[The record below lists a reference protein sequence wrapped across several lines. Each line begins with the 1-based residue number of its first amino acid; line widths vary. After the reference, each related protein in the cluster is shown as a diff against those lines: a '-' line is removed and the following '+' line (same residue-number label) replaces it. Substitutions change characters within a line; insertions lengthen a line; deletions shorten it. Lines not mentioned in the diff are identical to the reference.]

1 MKIRKWSLTPYL
13 LFLLYY
19 KFFDCLSSLFSL
31 RYSLIVF
38 IVDALNMLWW
48 FSNDHVFIFHFL
60 CRRNPQFSQWSCFA
74 FSGRRHGATRQ
85 TRKDGG
91 GGGGREGKENQQ
103 KPMEV
108 HMSFYLFVC
117 LLGSSHVTVW
127 ILLILVLRW
136 FRVSDYNYFLEHF
149 KAPILQCSMLRWLPE
164 TLILTVCRISWRRI
178 IIYCRLF
185 IKLCELP
192 SRNDSLLTK
201 SDYKCT
207 FSCTLL
213 FT

>member
-1 MKIRKWSLTPYL
+1 MHEICCDDFQMTMHLSSISFAAEIHGFLNEVAL
-13 LFLLYY
+13 LFQEGGMAPLDRPEKMAEAGVAGKARKTNRSRWRYIWV
-19 KFFDCLSSLFSL
+19 FF
-31 RYSLIVF
+31 
-38 IVDALNMLWW
+38 
-48 FSNDHVFIFHFL
+48 
-60 CRRNPQFSQWSCFA
+60 
-74 FSGRRHGATRQ
+74 
-85 TRKDGG
+85 
-91 GGGGREGKENQQ
+91 
-103 KPMEV
+103 
-108 HMSFYLFVC
+108 LFVC

-127 ILLILVLRW
+127 ILLILVLRC

-149 KAPILQCSMLRWLPE
+149 KTLILQCSILRWLPK

-192 SRNDSLLTK
+192 LRNDSLLTK